1 MTREL
6 PAAMNQDVVTPNTG
20 GTWMWLCEI
29 VVPNYSVIRK
39 ARNTANVEYAGNDF
53 EAHNIDVGKQTL
65 TGDGSIPR
73 IVLRVS
79 QDASKRI
86 EKIINDTEGA
96 LGTTVKLIKVNSEF
110 LGTAIPA
117 LEADYDMLTVESD
130 SEWVTFT
137 FGIPNPL
144 TQRVPLRVVSSSS
157 CPWATPTHF
166 KGPRCQYVG
175 AETSCTGQYEDC
187 RDNKNNAIHWGGEL
201 GLNPNVTKA

>member
-1 MTREL
+1 M
-6 PAAMNQDVVTPNTG
+6 
-20 GTWMWLCEI
+20 
-29 VVPNYSVIRK
+29 IRK
-39 ARNTANVEYAGNDF
+39 ARNTADVRYVENDF

-65 TGDGSIPR
+65 VGDGSIPQ

-79 QDASKRI
+79 QDVNKRI
-86 EKIINDTEGA
+86 ENIINDTQGA
-96 LGTTVKLIKVNSEF
+96 LGTTVKLIKVNSDF

-144 TQRVPLRVVSSSS
+144 TQRIPLRAFSSSG
-157 CPWATPTHF
+157 CPWASPTHF

-175 AETSCTGQYEDC
+175 AELTCTGAYEDC
-187 RDNKNNAIHWGGEL
+187 RDNKNNEVHWGGEL
-201 GLNPNVTKA
+201 GLSPSVTRA

>member
-20 GTWMWLCEI
+20 GMWMWLCEI
-29 VVPNYSVIRK
+29 TVPNYSVIRK
-39 ARNTANVEYAGNDF
+39 ARNTANVEYAGETFD
-53 EAHNIDVGKQTL
+53 AHNIDVGKQTL

-79 QDASKRI
+79 QDVSKRI
-86 EKIINDTEGA
+86 ESIINDTQGA
-96 LGTTVKLIKVNSEF
+96 LGTTVKLVKVNSDF

-137 FGIPNPL
+137 FGIPNLL
-144 TQRVPLRVVSSSS
+144 TQRVPLRIFSSSI
-157 CPWATPTHF
+157 CQEATPVLF
-166 KGPRCQYVG
+166 KGPRCKYVG
-175 AETSCTGQYEDC
+175 AETSCTGTYEDC
-187 RDNKNNAIHWGGEL
+187 RDNKNNAVNWGGEL
-201 GLNPNVTKA
+201 GLNPNVTQA